1 MKNRIKAAW
10 KHPHTRAIIWT
21 IIVFLVSGVASVALF
36 CCCGAISAIL
46 ASICAGCATGIVFY
60 VITNIRNNE
69 IRAINEEYEEAGKNY
84 QIAGD
89 IIHLCTDTIEG
100 NEFSEERVK
109 DICKRTNR
117 LITYVSTLCF
127 DAPKT
132 TELIKDF
139 SSEYVEQA
147 KKASNTIEM
156 LEKNETLDL
165 TKDQVAAALMVIMD
179 FCEATRSMLIKPWIK
194 LMSEYAHLEKSV
206 F

>member
-1 MKNRIKAAW
+1 MKNRMKDAW
-10 KHPHTRAIIWT
+10 KHPHTQAIIWT
-21 IIVFLVSGVASVALF
+21 IIVFIVSGVTSVALF
-36 CCCGAISAIL
+36 SCYGAISAIL

-69 IRAINEEYEEAGKNY
+69 IRAVNEEYEEAGKNY
-84 QIAGD
+84 QMAGD
-89 IIHLCTDTIEG
+89 IMHLCTDTIAG

-109 DICKRTNR
+109 DICKQTNM
-117 LITYVSTLCF
+117 LISYVSTLCF
-127 DAPKT
+127 DASKT